1 MQIFMEGQDTRA
13 AYLTELLQNTGHE
26 IVQEL
31 PADLIILSLPR
42 SAIPLEQLSALP
54 KGQKLLCGLTNP
66 AFDQM
71 AKEKE
76 WQLFRILSD
85 ELYIRENALLSAE
98 GALFYAM
105 RASDRAIRDLH
116 CLVVGYGRIGK
127 ALTQFLRSLGAEV
140 TVAARRKE
148 SREEAGANSISIDDI
163 KDLLPSIPLI
173 FNTVPAVVLTKELL
187 EDLKEGCLI
196 VDLASEPG
204 GVDFAAAKDLGV
216 KVIWA
221 RGLPGKVAP
230 VTAAKAIQQT
240 VYHILQESFL

>member
-1 MQIFMEGQDTRA
+1 MQIYMEGQDTKA

-163 KDLLPSIPLI
+163 KDLLPAIPLI
-173 FNTVPAVVLTKELL
+173 FNTVPAPVIDKNMLSLVPEDGLLMELASL
-187 EDLKEGCLI
+187 PYGI
-196 VDLASEPG
+196 DLAAAHEMGLRAWGEWGIPG
-204 GVDFAAAKDLGV
+204 RYCPGSAAH
-216 KVIWA
+216 
-221 RGLPGKVAP
+221 
-230 VTAAKAIQQT
+230 IQFDYLKRE
-240 VYHILQESFL
+240 VFK

>member
-98 GALFYAM
+98 GALFYGM

-163 KDLLPSIPLI
+163 KDLLPAIPLI
-173 FNTVPAVVLTKELL
+173 FNTVPAPVIDKSMLSLVPEDGLLMELASPPY
-187 EDLKEGCLI
+187 GI
-196 VDLASEPG
+196 DLAAAHEMGLRAWGEWGIPG
-204 GVDFAAAKDLGV
+204 RYCPGSAAH
-216 KVIWA
+216 
-221 RGLPGKVAP
+221 
-230 VTAAKAIQQT
+230 IQFDYLKRE
-240 VYHILQESFL
+240 VFK